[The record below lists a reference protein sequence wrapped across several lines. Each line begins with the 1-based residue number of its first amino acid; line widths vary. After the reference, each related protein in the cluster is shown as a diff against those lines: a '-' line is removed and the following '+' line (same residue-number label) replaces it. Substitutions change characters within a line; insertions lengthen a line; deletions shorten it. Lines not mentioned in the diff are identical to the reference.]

1 MLIKINIVLLFIDY
15 TICSLSGRPYTPLP
29 RVSKDH
35 PLISEEDLIKKKGLL
50 DPLADDDDIDWKTNP
65 FDKDAIVEQGE
76 TPEQLMSM
84 ITFEG
89 SSHGVILLGRHDYS
103 YRLWYWWLHVFGHQR
118 ISPSRTIRQEIPHRI
133 TVELVCER
141 EGILWHILWC
151 KTA

>member
-1 MLIKINIVLLFIDY
+1 MLIRINIVLFFIDY

-50 DPLADDDDIDWKTNP
+50 DPLADYDDIDWKTKP

-89 SSHGVILLGRHDYS
+89 SSQLQTRLRRSKGDPKTGGCTYEIRCYHRQNDVKSILYLSQHLKENFRSGDS
-103 YRLWYWWLHVFGHQR
+103 LSTL
-118 ISPSRTIRQEIPHRI
+118 
-133 TVELVCER
+133 CN
-141 EGILWHILWC
+141 
-151 KTA
+151 